1 MHPEG
6 ESLYLLLDRYLAGE
20 ASESDAATVREWL
33 AADPEHVVLLED
45 LRLIRRIAA
54 ERVPESDVDAAWSNA
69 VKALK
74 LRASRWP
81 LIAALAA
88 AAVIV
93 VIGGAALLRRTP
105 NSLIS
110 GAPLPRRAPDWK
122 EYATASAQRA
132 VVRLRDGTQVTLAPQ
147 SRLRYTADYGGGS
160 TRRDVYLE
168 GEAYFQVQPDAH
180 RPFRVHT
187 ARSVTED
194 LGTAFVITAYP
205 DQTTTEV
212 MVAEGRVALWRA
224 GAGAGAGAA
233 DTTAVSLSGSRRP
246 DAVPALVLAARDLGR
261 LESSGVAT
269 VRRGVD
275 VDRRLVWTRGVL
287 AFDAKPLGEAV
298 LTLKRWYDVEIRLE
312 VGDSALA
319 ARRITATFNNEP
331 IDLVLKRIALTL
343 GLRVDRAGSVFLLR
357 NGS

>member
-1 MHPEG
+1 M
-6 ESLYLLLDRYLAGE
+6 
-20 ASESDAATVREWL
+20 
-33 AADPEHVVLLED
+33 
-45 LRLIRRIAA
+45 
-54 ERVPESDVDAAWSNA
+54 
-69 VKALK
+69 
-74 LRASRWP
+74 
-81 LIAALAA
+81 
-88 AAVIV
+88 
-93 VIGGAALLRRTP
+93 
-105 NSLIS
+105 
-110 GAPLPRRAPDWK
+110 
-122 EYATASAQRA
+122 
-132 VVRLRDGTQVTLAPQ
+132 
-147 SRLRYTADYGGGS
+147 
-160 TRRDVYLE
+160 YLE

-194 LGTAFVITAYP
+194 LGTAFVISAYL

-224 GAGAGAGAA
+224 GAGAGAA

-246 DAVPALVLAARDLGR
+246 DAAPALVLAARDLGR

-275 VDRRLVWTRGVL
+275 VERRLVWIRGVL

-298 LTLKRWYDVEIRLE
+298 LTLERWYDVEIRLE
-312 VGDSALA
+312 VRDSALA

-343 GLRVDRAGSVFLLR
+343 GLRVDREGSVFVLR

>member
-74 LRASRWP
+74 LRASRGP

-88 AAVIV
+88 AAVIA

-110 GAPLPRRAPDWK
+110 GAALPRRAPDWK

-160 TRRDVYLE
+160 THRDVYLE

-187 ARSVTED
+187 ARSVSED
-194 LGTAFVITAYP
+194 LGTAFVISAYP

-224 GAGAGAGAA
+224 GAGAA
-233 DTTAVSLSGSRRP
+233 DTTAVSLRGSRRP
-246 DAVPALVLAARDLGR
+246 NAVPALVLAARDLGR

-269 VRRGVD
+269 VRRGVH
-275 VDRRLVWTRGVL
+275 VERRLVWTRGVL
-287 AFDAKPLGEAV
+287 AFDAKPFGEAV

-343 GLRVDRAGSVFLLR
+343 GLRVDREGSVFVLR
-357 NGS
+357 NGR